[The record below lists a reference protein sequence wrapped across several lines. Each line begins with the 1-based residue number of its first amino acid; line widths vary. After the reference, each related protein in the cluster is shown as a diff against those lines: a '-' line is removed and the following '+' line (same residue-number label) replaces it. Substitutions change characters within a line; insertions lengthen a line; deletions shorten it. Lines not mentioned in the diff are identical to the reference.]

1 MRVYEERST
10 TKRTN
15 SCPTCGRTGH
25 MWMTCTVPAKMMEL
39 KKQGKEPDITLYAEW
54 YHRSYATREP
64 NGKLYYHDQ
73 IFRTM
78 QLQLDKQQAR
88 IEQREAKKARHERLW
103 GKPAKRKTSCGFCG
117 GDDHNRRNCT
127 LMNNFVD
134 DLTRASQNYRKK
146 FYERLVVGQGFAE
159 GALVALSASYI
170 SLKGRW
176 VEDFEGIGIIT
187 DISWDT
193 VNLGLTVANW
203 EYRSNLTVTFLVDG
217 ETITQHNPL
226 GGMIEADTTI
236 VNDHPVGGDLAA
248 LFGSRWNTNGVKIQ
262 SILAPSENIPSQE
275 WFNEGYTECWDWLT
289 KKRNLSDIAYY
300 LLPLIQ
306 KWHPSTRGRN
316 AGKLKARIADYKSAQ
331 QNFHI

>member
-10 TKRTN
+10 TKRAN
-15 SCPTCGRTGH
+15 NCPICGRTGH
-25 MWMTCTVPAKMMEL
+25 MWMTCSVPAKMMAL
-39 KKQGKEPDITLYAEW
+39 KKQGKEPDVTLYAEW
-54 YHRSYATREP
+54 SQRSYSQRGDD
-64 NGKLYYHDQ
+64 GKLLYHDH
-73 IFRTM
+73 IFQRM
-78 QLQLDKQQAR
+78 QRQLTKQEAR
-88 IEQREAKKARHERLW
+88 VADRNAKKARHERLW
-103 GKPAKRKTSCGFCG
+103 GKPAKRKTSCGFCA

-127 LMNNFVD
+127 LMNSFVD

-170 SLKGRW
+170 SLKGKW

-203 EYRSNLTVTFLVDG
+203 EYRSNLTVTLLVDG
-217 ETITQHNPL
+217 ETITQQNPL

-236 VNDHPVGGDLAA
+236 VNDHTVGGDIAV
-248 LFGSRWNTNGVKIQ
+248 LFGSRWNTHGVKIQ

-289 KKRNLSDIAYY
+289 KKRNLSEIAYY